1 MLEGLPV
8 EAQPDHTEE
17 AAWTLITVTMRNLGA
32 LVGANRHRQLAWW
45 DEAPTR
51 GRDQWRSISDPLELL
66 LGERMRQ
73 HAEKAVAG
81 S

>member
-1 MLEGLPV
+1 
-8 EAQPDHTEE
+8 
-17 AAWTLITVTMRNLGA
+17 MRNLGA